1 MPKINQDIIF
11 WIGLI
16 ILGVFT
22 GTTLMFRDVHQ
33 GFGTVTFGAVPEFEF
48 EDQLGNSVSQNDFSN
63 QVWVGSYISPNC
75 ENNKSCQDLIQM
87 AASIHQQ
94 IKDDPKI
101 SMVSLLSHSET
112 AEFKSLIQ
120 KLQIENKRWKFLN
133 GEAKTINLIA
143 ASCLQKKLP
152 DSGYDNR
159 FFLVDQN
166 GIIRGYYQADKL
178 DEVKQLIRD
187 IKKLV

>member
-16 ILGVFT
+16 ILGAFT
-22 GTTLMFRDVHQ
+22 GTTLMLRDVHQ
-33 GFGTVTFGAVPEFEF
+33 GFGTITFGAVPEFELK
-48 EDQLGNSVSQNDFSN
+48 DQLGNSVSQNDFSN

-112 AEFKSLIQ
+112 AEFKSLVQ
-120 KLQIENKRWKFLN
+120 KLQVENKRWKFLN
-133 GEAKTINLIA
+133 GEAKTINLIT

-166 GIIRGYYQADKL
+166 GIIRGYYQADNL
-178 DEVKQLIRD
+178 DELKQLIRD
-187 IKKLV
+187 TKKLI